1 MTDTI
6 PMSRTQRQ
14 GISSRL
20 RLAAQYLLPHHL
32 LTGLVRAAAHWQW
45 RPWAQGLIRWFVRTY
60 RVDMSEAVTS
70 EPSHYPDFNAF
81 FTRALRPGAR
91 EWHKDQDA
99 ICSPVDGIVS
109 RTGHLEDGRVIQA
122 KGMDYGLSELMGDE
136 ALAGRFRDGAYA
148 TLYLSPSHYHR
159 VHVPLDAKLRS
170 TRYIPGRLYSVAPF
184 TVQGVPRLFCRNE
197 RLVCVFDTPLGAMA
211 QILVGAMLV
220 AGIETVWHGRYG
232 HPRRE
237 QYETFEPE
245 QVVLARG
252 EEMGRFNMGS
262 TVILAFERERVV
274 WRDGLVP
281 GDPVYLGQRLGN
293 TAGRRATAAFED
305 K

>member
-1 MTDTI
+1 
-6 PMSRTQRQ
+6 MSRTQRQ
-14 GISSRL
+14 GTASRL

-60 RVDMSEAVTS
+60 RVDMSEAATS
-70 EPSHYPDFNAF
+70 EPSDYPDFNSF

-91 EWHKDQDA
+91 EWDKNPGA

-109 RTGHLEDGRVIQA
+109 RTGLFENGRLIQA
-122 KGMDYGLSELMGDE
+122 KGMDYELAELLGDE

-170 TRYIPGRLYSVAPF
+170 TRYLPGRLYSVAPF

-197 RLVCVFDTPLGAMA
+197 RLVCIFDTPLGVMA
-211 QILVGAMLV
+211 QVLVGAMLV
-220 AGIETVWHGRYG
+220 AGIETVWHGPYG
-232 HPRRE
+232 HPRRGR
-237 QYETFEPE
+237 YETFEPD

-281 GDPVYLGQRLGN
+281 GDPVFLGQRLGDTAN
-293 TAGRRATAAFED
+293 QEVTAGPRDR
-305 K
+305 

>member
-1 MTDTI
+1 
-6 PMSRTQRQ
+6 MSRTQRQ
-14 GISSRL
+14 DTPSRF
-20 RLAAQYLLPHHL
+20 RLAVQYLLPHHL

-45 RPWAQGLIRWFVRTY
+45 RPWAQGLIRWFVRAY
-60 RVDMSEAVTS
+60 RVNMSEAVTS
-70 EPSHYPDFNAF
+70 EPSDYPDFNAF

-91 EWHKDQDA
+91 RWDVDAGA

-109 RTGHLEDGRVIQA
+109 RMGTLENGRLIQA
-122 KGMDYGLSELMGDE
+122 KGMDYELAELMGDE

-184 TVQGVPRLFCRNE
+184 TVQGIPRLFCRNE
-197 RLVCVFDTPLGAMA
+197 RLVCVFDTPLGPMA

-232 HPRRE
+232 HPRRG
-237 QYETFEPE
+237 QYETFEPG

-262 TVILAFERERVV
+262 TVILAFEHDQVT

-281 GDPVYLGQRLGN
+281 GDPVFLGQRLGDTVN
-293 TAGRRATAAFED
+293 RQGTAGPRD